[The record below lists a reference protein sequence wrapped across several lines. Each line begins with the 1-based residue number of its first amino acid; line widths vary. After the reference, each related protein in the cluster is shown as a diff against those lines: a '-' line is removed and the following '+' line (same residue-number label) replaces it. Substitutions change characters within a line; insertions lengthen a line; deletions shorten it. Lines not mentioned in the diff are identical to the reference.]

1 MKVLSLLPGVNYW
14 FQIDSKFSLSTTN
27 ELCFNWL
34 RCSYLPFSLDHSE
47 KMKRFTFFNTLLF
60 RHLFFCKNCKNGNCY
75 LICFCLLF
83 ILSSAERIKSSQIM
97 KRFLFSK
104 NGGFRA
110 KLATIRFSRSK
121 SKQTSNSIPGLRKLR
136 VNWDKLPFCLLDV
149 WVPSLVPQQSKFC
162 SALF

>member
-1 MKVLSLLPGVNYW
+1 M
-14 FQIDSKFSLSTTN
+14 
-27 ELCFNWL
+27 

-136 VNWDKLPFCLLDV
+136 VNWDKLPFCLLDGGFQAGTTDIYFTV
-149 WVPSLVPQQSKFC
+149 LVQNVTEAISWLNFELPEC
-162 SALF
+162 